1 MNFDFKIKII
11 DLKYNLFG
19 DLYIFQ
25 MIFYINKNKI
35 LIQNSIYYS
44 KFNKLSIVIFL
55 QEVNNEL
62 WTIIQIEKEIIL

>member
-1 MNFDFKIKII
+1 
-11 DLKYNLFG
+11 
-19 DLYIFQ
+19 

-35 LIQNSIYYS
+35 LIQNSIYYN

-62 WTIIQIEKEIIL
+62 WTIIQIEKEIILGIMV